1 MLQNSLPAL
10 PTLGEAE
17 AAGNTYGVNVD
28 EQLVGESAGDE
39 WLSDV
44 HLPNI
49 PHADANLDSSA
60 GKK

>member
-1 MLQNSLPAL
+1 
-10 PTLGEAE
+10 
-17 AAGNTYGVNVD
+17 VD
-28 EQLVGESAGDE
+28 QQLVGESAGDE

-49 PHADANLDSSA
+49 PHADANLDSLA